1 MRQPTE
7 PIKLLLT
14 ALQENGYGSTE
25 SRKIVDAMLGEICV
39 SYEKLRANS
48 EGEVLDRIYR
58 GAPLNQSGV
67 YFREKWPK
75 FIKQG
80 HAFACHLDL
89 GNRPRLGMVL
99 REYIDD
105 DGTLRGRY

>member
-14 ALQENGYGSTE
+14 TLQENGDGSTE
-25 SRKIVDAMLGEICV
+25 SRKIVDVMLGELCV
-39 SYEKLRANS
+39 KYEKLRANS

-58 GAPLNQSGV
+58 GGPLDQV

-75 FIKQG
+75 FINQG